1 MRRLLAPLAFAG
13 RYGTQGFAL
22 SLAVGILL
30 PGLATAARPL
40 LSVTIFVFLVL
51 TFARADL
58 PEIARVLRR
67 PAKLALACAWLLL
80 APPLLVGFGLALVG
94 RAAVDPGLVLGL
106 AVVAAAPPILSAPAI
121 AILLGLEPTLLL
133 AATVLTTLAS
143 PLTAPV
149 VAEWVAGAVV
159 PLDAVALAGR
169 LAGFIGGSLVVAA
182 GFRRLLGHR
191 RIVAHAQAIDGAGV
205 LCYVL
210 FAIAAMD
217 GVAEAAWNRPLL
229 VAGFV
234 AIAFAISL
242 AGLALASIGLAVLKP
257 AERFLL
263 GYATGHRNMG
273 LLIASL
279 GAGTPETTFLFFAL
293 AQFPIY
299 LMPQVLKPLAARLAA
314 RPSARVETGADA

>member
-1 MRRLLAPLAFAG
+1 MCGLLDLLAFAG

-22 SLAVGILL
+22 SLAIGLLL
-30 PGLATAARPL
+30 PGLAAAARPL
-40 LSVTIFVFLVL
+40 LSATIFTFLVL

-58 PEIARVLRR
+58 PELARVLKR
-67 PAKLALACAWLLL
+67 PGKLALACAWLLL
-80 APPLLVGFGLALVG
+80 APPLLVGAGLALAG
-94 RAAVDPGLVLGL
+94 RAALDPGLVLGL
-106 AVVAAAPPILSAPAI
+106 AVAAAAPPILSAPAI
-121 AILLGLEPTLLL
+121 AILFGLEPTLLL

-143 PLTAPV
+143 PLTAPA

-159 PLDAVALAGR
+159 PLDAVALAVR
-169 LAGFIGGSLVVAA
+169 LAVFIGGSLVVAA
-182 GFRRLLGHR
+182 GVRRLLGHR
-191 RIVAHAQAIDGAGV
+191 WIVAHARAIDGAGV
-205 LCYVL
+205 VCYVL

-217 GVAEAAWNRPLL
+217 GVADAARSRPLT
-229 VAGFV
+229 VAGFLAV
-234 AIAFAISL
+234 TFAISL
-242 AGLALASIGLAVLKP
+242 AGLALAFVRLAMLKP

-299 LMPQVLKPLAARLAA
+299 LMPQALKPLAARLAA
-314 RPSARVETGADA
+314 RPSTRVETQADA

>member
-182 GFRRLLGHR
+182 GFRCLVGHG
-191 RIVAHAQAIDGAGV
+191 RIVAEARAIDGAGV

-217 GVAEAAWNRPLL
+217 GVAEAAGSRPRM

-234 AIAFAISL
+234 AIAFAISF
-242 AGLALASIGLAVLKP
+242 AGLALATIGLAVLKP
-257 AERFLL
+257 SERFLL
-263 GYATGHRNMG
+263 GYGTGHRNMG

-279 GAGTPETTFLFFAL
+279 GASAPETTFLFFAL

-299 LMPQVLKPLAARLAA
+299 LMPQALKPLAARIA
-314 RPSARVETGADA
+314 RPSARVETQADA